1 MFDAR
6 MRADSISLLVFMDT
20 VSRHALI
27 FLKMANEE
35 DVKVDLSENIIEGKP
50 TRKLKGNKARTRR
63 WSEEETDILIDVFD
77 ESTCL

>member
-6 MRADSISLLVFMDT
+6 MRADSIRLLVSMDT

-35 DVKVDLSENIIEGKP
+35 DVKVDLSENIIEDKP
-50 TRKLKGNKARTRR
+50 TRKLKVNKARTRR
-63 WSEEETDILIDVFD
+63 
-77 ESTCL
+77 